1 VALLNIEERLDALDK
16 TNELLFEQNN
26 DTGADL
32 DALAESVDV
41 IANKTADKFG
51 EVVGAMNKNFE
62 TLTGNV
68 DYLNDL
74 VISHNDELLILRV
87 LVAVFGVLLVFLL
100 SRV

>member
-1 VALLNIEERLDALDK
+1 MNIEERLDALDK

-51 EVVGAMNKNFE
+51 EVVGAMNANFE
-62 TLTGNV
+62 TLTENI
-68 DYLNDL
+68 DTLNDYI
-74 VISHNDELLILRV
+74 ISHNDELLILRV
-87 LVAVFGVLLVFLL
+87 LVAVFGVLILFLM
-100 SRV
+100 SRI

>member
-51 EVVGAMNKNFE
+51 EVVGAMNANFE
-62 TLTGNV
+62 TLTENM
-68 DYLNDL
+68 DTLNDYI
-74 VISHNDELLILRV
+74 ISHNDELLILRV
-87 LVAVFGVLLVFLL
+87 LVAVFGVLILFLM
-100 SRV
+100 SRI

>member
-1 VALLNIEERLDALDK
+1 MNIEERLDALDK

-62 TLTGNV
+62 TLTEFQSTLPQRERQV
-68 DYLNDL
+68 TIQVLN
-74 VISHNDELLILRV
+74 ILR
-87 LVAVFGVLLVFLL
+87 LKYLIREPEKLTDLLNY
-100 SRV
+100 

>member
-1 VALLNIEERLDALDK
+1 MNIEERLDALDK

-62 TLTGNV
+62 TLTENI
-68 DYLNDL
+68 DTLNDYI
-74 VISHNDELLILRV
+74 ISHNDELLILRV
-87 LVAVFGVLLVFLL
+87 LVAVFGVLILFLM
-100 SRV
+100 SRI

>member
-1 VALLNIEERLDALDK
+1 LNIEERLDALDK

-51 EVVGAMNKNFE
+51 EVVGAMNANFE
-62 TLTGNV
+62 TLTENI
-68 DYLNDL
+68 DTLNDYI
-74 VISHNDELLILRV
+74 ISHNDELLILRV
-87 LVAVFGVLLVFLL
+87 LVAVFGVLILFLM
-100 SRV
+100 SRI

>member
-1 VALLNIEERLDALDK
+1 MNIEERLDALDK

-32 DALAESVDV
+32 DALAESVDA

-62 TLTGNV
+62 TLTENI
-68 DYLNDL
+68 DTLNDYI
-74 VISHNDELLILRV
+74 ISHNDELLILRV
-87 LVAVFGVLLVFLL
+87 LVAVFGVLILFLM
-100 SRV
+100 SRI